1 MTRIIRYFNF
11 IVIMVFSSCFFY
23 SCISKSELTGLRGIY
38 KGTCIITQESI
49 DPVTGELLTNEEML
63 EDASIEIVRFLE
75 QGDGDGVVECESGC
89 GSTSEYPYFRNEL
102 YQGDTILIVHQA
114 DVNQEFRLM
123 IFKGEDRVIVESSQ
137 RFPSGI

>member
-1 MTRIIRYFNF
+1 MTN
-11 IVIMVFSSCFFY
+11 
-23 SCISKSELTGLRGIY
+23 
-38 KGTCIITQESI
+38 
-49 DPVTGELLTNEEML
+49 DEML

-137 RFPSGI
+137 RFPSGIGGVFFFGEYFKE